1 MAEIKR
7 LNYFTSQFLVEQDF
21 KDEQAYHVAMR
32 RRHNQ
37 VLHSWGIA
45 HDLVVTRS
53 ADKVVSVS
61 PGTAI
66 DKDGREIVLLDA
78 TPVTLSTP
86 GPGDV
91 YVTIAYHEISEQ
103 ADLYQS
109 GVIHNYTRTTEAP
122 GLEIVTTP
130 PPGDGSVVVLAK
142 IHLDGSGNVDTI
154 DPSVRRNAGSAVPA
168 ETDLTVNSL
177 VTNTATAHGDVD
189 IGGAAHLSG
198 PLGVGGDITVSGT
211 VNGRQVATDGTN
223 LDAHLAIVNGNPH
236 GTTAAQVGALG
247 SVDGV
252 TNPGGNVDLIAA
264 NAITI
269 APNDANNTITIG
281 ESHSSLTGNPHATTA
296 AQVGAL
302 PLAGGTVSGN
312 LIVSGA
318 GNLGIGTAVPGFR
331 FHQLGGDHVVED
343 ANISLRRAGMHR
355 WTMQAQAG
363 TGLRI
368 VQAYSDSGNLLNASR
383 LQIDD
388 AGNVGIG
395 ATLGIGTVA
404 PGAALDVRG
413 QARASTLA
421 ITDPSGAVYPDN
433 AIAMANNIDAA
444 TKWLQIGGITD
455 AGARRLALLADRT
468 FISGSLG
475 IGTAQPDRSL
485 TVANALGANYLNVK
499 DGTREILVGV
509 DGTAGGVGILSVVSN
524 HDLVL
529 RAGAN
534 NEKLRITAGGNVGI
548 GTTAPSAKLT
558 VNSNIAGLGPG
569 APGILVGNPSG
580 TAALWLGKDS
590 NDYLEVSWLDPTH
603 GRIFV
608 GGGKPLALQEFGG
621 NVGIGTPS
629 PGTRSTR

>member
-91 YVTIAYHEISEQ
+91 YVTIAYHEISEE

-142 IHLDGSGNVDTI
+142 IHLDGSGNVDTL

-236 GTTAAQVGALG
+236 GTTAAQVGALR

-368 VQAYSDSGNLLNASR
+368 VQAYSDSELAQCVPAADRRRRQRRHRHHARDRDRRAWCG
-383 LQIDD
+383 
-388 AGNVGIG
+388 AG
-395 ATLGIGTVA
+395 
-404 PGAALDVRG
+404 R
-413 QARASTLA
+413 ARAGPCEHPR
-421 ITDPSGAVYPDN
+421 DHRPVG
-433 AIAMANNIDAA
+433 
-444 TKWLQIGGITD
+444 
-455 AGARRLALLADRT
+455 RRVPGQRDRDGEQHRRRDEVAADRR
-468 FISGSLG
+468 GHG
-475 IGTAQPDRSL
+475 PGRP
-485 TVANALGANYLNVK
+485 
-499 DGTREILVGV
+499 
-509 DGTAGGVGILSVVSN
+509 AGGAPRRPHLHFRQSR
-524 HDLVL
+524 DRD
-529 RAGAN
+529 RA
-534 NEKLRITAGGNVGI
+534 AG
-548 GTTAPSAKLT
+548 PQSYRRQR
-558 VNSNIAGLGPG
+558 PG
-569 APGILVGNPSG
+569 RELP
-580 TAALWLGKDS
+580 
-590 NDYLEVSWLDPTH
+590 E
-603 GRIFV
+603 R
-608 GGGKPLALQEFGG
+608 
-621 NVGIGTPS
+621 
-629 PGTRSTR
+629 

>member
-189 IGGAAHLSG
+189 IGGAAHLRG

-247 SVDGV
+247 S
-252 TNPGGNVDLIAA
+252 
-264 NAITI
+264 
-269 APNDANNTITIG
+269 
-281 ESHSSLTGNPHATTA
+281 
-296 AQVGAL
+296 
-302 PLAGGTVSGN
+302 
-312 LIVSGA
+312 
-318 GNLGIGTAVPGFR
+318 GTAVPGFR

-485 TVANALGANYLNVK
+485 TVAHALGANSLNVK

-509 DGTAGGVGILSVVSN
+509 DGTAGGVGILSVRSEE
-524 HDLVL
+524 
-529 RAGAN
+529 R
-534 NEKLRITAGGNVGI
+534 RVG
-548 GTTAPSAKLT
+548 K
-558 VNSNIAGLGPG
+558 
-569 APGILVGNPSG
+569 
-580 TAALWLGKDS
+580 
-590 NDYLEVSWLDPTH
+590 
-603 GRIFV
+603 
-608 GGGKPLALQEFGG
+608 
-621 NVGIGTPS
+621 
-629 PGTRSTR
+629 